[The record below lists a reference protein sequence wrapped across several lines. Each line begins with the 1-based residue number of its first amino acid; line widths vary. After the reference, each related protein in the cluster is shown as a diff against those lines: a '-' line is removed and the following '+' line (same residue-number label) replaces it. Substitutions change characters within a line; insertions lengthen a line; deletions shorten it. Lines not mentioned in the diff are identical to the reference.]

1 MQITV
6 FNGSPRKESGVTHL
20 MTEQFLAGAQK
31 ASAETDD
38 IFLEKKKIHPCFGCF
53 AWWFKTSGKCV
64 FKDDMQ
70 ELLDLYMRSDIIV
83 LQARYMWAR

>member
-31 ASAETDD
+31 ASAETDY
-38 IFLEKKKIHPCFGCF
+38 IFLEKRKFTP
-53 AWWFKTSGKCV
+53 ASA
-64 FKDDMQ
+64 
-70 ELLDLYMRSDIIV
+70 V
-83 LQARYMWAR
+83 LPAGLKPRESVYSKMTCRNCWTCI